1 MWRFRLASL
10 SALSQGDHDHSR
22 PEMPAHVALT
32 LLIRASEHQKRVGPM
47 GFLTGDMRYSTMRL
61 SPEWGIRGTA
71 RGTLGHAR
79 TVGPRGMRSA
89 GPKLGGPSK
98 RLAFSG
104 YGRCHSRC
112 HSDIVTPP
120 FQFPNRPTGDHGPGA
135 ADSCD
140 GAG

>member
-1 MWRFRLASL
+1 
-10 SALSQGDHDHSR
+10 
-22 PEMPAHVALT
+22 
-32 LLIRASEHQKRVGPM
+32 
-47 GFLTGDMRYSTMRL
+47 MRR
-61 SPEWGIRGTA
+61 SPEWGIRGRA

-112 HSDIVTPP
+112 HSDIVTRL
-120 FQFPNRPTGDHGPGA
+120 FQFPTVALGELADHGPGA